1 MKNGNGKHS
10 NKIRKVFRYTAIF
23 EEAAEGGY
31 VVRIPTLGCVTEGET
46 FEEAKKMAQDAI
58 RCYLHSL
65 IKHREPIPQ
74 EGPIEIMS
82 TLSIPITISSR

>member
-1 MKNGNGKHS
+1 MH
-10 NKIRKVFRYTAIF
+10 KVKRIFRYTTIF
-23 EEAAEGGY
+23 EEAPEGGY

-46 FEEAKKMAQDAI
+46 FEEAKKMARGAI

-65 IKHREPIPQ
+65 IKHREPIPE

-82 TLSIPITISSR
+82 ALNIPITVSSR